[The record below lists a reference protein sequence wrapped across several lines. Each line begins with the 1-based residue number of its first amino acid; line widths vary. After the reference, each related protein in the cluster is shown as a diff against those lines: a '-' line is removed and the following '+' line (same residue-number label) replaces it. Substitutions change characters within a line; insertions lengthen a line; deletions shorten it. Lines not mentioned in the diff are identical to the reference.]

1 MEPNLKDTGVSD
13 FVEMPNLS
21 IVMTVFNRL
30 ELTINCL
37 ERLFEQ
43 AGLDT
48 SFQLQ
53 AVVVDDGS
61 TDSTSEVLRSR
72 FGSRVRVVSSSG
84 GLFWSKGMAL
94 AQQTASSADPDFVV
108 WLNNDVVLS
117 PDAIVRLLATYES
130 QQSPTIVV
138 GAMMSPATGLTSYS
152 GFRQVSSRPGHL
164 RMIVPTDEPQLVD
177 TLNGNLVLI
186 PREIYATVGVVDDT
200 FSHAYGDLDYGLRA
214 RRSGYSVVLAAG
226 YFGECD
232 RNPVD
237 GTWED
242 TSLHKRARLN
252 LLLSRK
258 GLPIVSHVR
267 FVKRYSPIL
276 WPAFVAVTYVKRCAK
291 IAVGR

>member
-1 MEPNLKDTGVSD
+1 MEQNVTDNGVSD
-13 FVEMPNLS
+13 LVELPKLS

-30 ELTINCL
+30 DLTIKCL

-43 AGLDT
+43 TGLRT
-48 SFQLQ
+48 SFQLH
-53 AVVVDDGS
+53 VVLVDDGS
-61 TDSTSEVLRSR
+61 TDSTPEVLRSR
-72 FGSRVRVVSSSG
+72 FGSRVQVVSSSG

-117 PDAIVRLLATYES
+117 HDAMDRLLATYHS
-130 QQSPTIVV
+130 QQRPAIVV

-164 RMIVPTDEPQLVD
+164 RMIVPTDKPQLAD

-186 PREIYATVGVVDDT
+186 PREIYATVGVVDDN

-214 RRSGYSVVLAAG
+214 RRAGYSVILAAG

-242 TSLHKRARLN
+242 TSLRKRARLN

-258 GLPIVSHVR
+258 GLPLGSHLR
-267 FVKRYSPIL
+267 FVRRYSPIL
-276 WPAFVAVTYVKRCAK
+276 WPVFVVVTYVKRCAR